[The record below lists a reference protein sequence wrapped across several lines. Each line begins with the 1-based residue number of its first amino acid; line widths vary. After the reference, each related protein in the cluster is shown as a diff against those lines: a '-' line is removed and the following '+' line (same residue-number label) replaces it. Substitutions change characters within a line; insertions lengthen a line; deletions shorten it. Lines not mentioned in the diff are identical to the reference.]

1 MTFFLLCPYLW
12 HIFFYFHIYDT
23 FCFYISTYLCPKVS
37 PILLSIPVSV
47 LVIITAL
54 GLAAGGG
61 YGSKNYFIRVDEKL
75 NLIST
80 V

>member
-1 MTFFLLCPYLW
+1 M
-12 HIFFYFHIYDT
+12 
-23 FCFYISTYLCPKVS
+23 PKVS

-61 YGSKNYFIRVDEKL
+61 YGMVAQM
-75 NLIST
+75 T
-80 V
+80 